1 MGHMK
6 RKIFWREVKWT
17 TKFEALKA
25 ITDEQKFSELV
36 FDLIAEYG
44 SPDVLAKLLSEEL
57 SENGLQTLQSIVR
70 TDYPLSFDGK
80 Q

>member
-1 MGHMK
+1 MK

-25 ITDEQKFSELV
+25 ITDEQEFRELV
-36 FDLIAEYG
+36 FDLTVEYD
-44 SPDVLAKLLSEEL
+44 SPNAFAKLLSKSL
-57 SENGLQTLQSIVR
+57 SENGLQKLQSIVR
-70 TDYPLSFDGK
+70 SDYPLSFDSR